1 MKSLH
6 PNLAKIALR
15 YDEII
20 EAYQRKEFDEQGAY
34 QLLAN
39 LNARDDNGVLWR
51 INAVSGSWEF
61 KQFNGLWSQ
70 GEPPIFGFEGAT
82 IDDFNSVDSLRKI
95 DMFEVDQEN
104 LYPSDQLLGST
115 NLSRKKS
122 RVKVYSMTNAFIL
135 VTFITLGCFVIIFA
149 TH

>member
-1 MKSLH
+1 MQN
-6 PNLAKIALR
+6 PV
-15 YDEII
+15 
-20 EAYQRKEFDEQGAY
+20 YQRKEFDEQGAY

-51 INAVSGSWEF
+51 INAASGGWEF

-82 IDDFNSVDSLRKI
+82 IDDFNSVHSLKKI
-95 DMFEVDQEN
+95 DMFEIDQEK

-115 NLSRKKS
+115 NLSRRKS
-122 RVKVYSMTNAFIL
+122 RVKVYSLTNAFIL
-135 VTFITLGCFVIIFA
+135 VTFITLGFFVIYFSN
-149 TH
+149 H